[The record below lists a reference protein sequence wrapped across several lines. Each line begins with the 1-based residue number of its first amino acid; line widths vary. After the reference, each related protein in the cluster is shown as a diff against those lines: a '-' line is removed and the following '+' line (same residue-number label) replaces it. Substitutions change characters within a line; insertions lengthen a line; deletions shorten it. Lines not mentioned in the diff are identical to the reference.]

1 MKFNKSFL
9 FVCLESASEVFIKA
23 NVTFGPE
30 DKQKQLPDTTLADQR
45 FVDSVRE
52 HFDFDKRLR
61 TDGGQDVKELLF
73 TAAKN
78 ASEHQERVKL

>member
-23 NVTFGPE
+23 NVSFGPE
-30 DKQKQLPDTTLADQR
+30 DKQKPPPDTTVADQR
-45 FVDSVRE
+45 YMDSVKE
-52 HFDFDKRLR
+52 QFDRRLR
-61 TDGGQDVKELLF
+61 ANGTQDAKELLF